1 MRTLCIVASGVSGVV
16 AALKPRT
23 ARLSAALAASVLV
36 AHAMGMG
43 TVASANPVKEALR
56 EQVASSLAAKSFAV
70 APQATE
76 AVVTVVEYYNV
87 GLKHFFITASPA
99 EIANL
104 DAGAFGGAWTRTGQ
118 TFGAWAMDAR
128 PADSVP
134 VCRFFGTDRYRAN
147 GTRIGPNSH
156 FYTGDPAECTFVKN
170 AWPSVAADGKSY
182 PAWTYEGDAFAL
194 KLPAAGA
201 CPAGTEG
208 LYRAYNDGAGGDP
221 NHRYVADTRLLQGM
235 PGWTVEGLVM
245 CRPVAKT
252 TLPFTVLGE
261 IRGCNKPECRV
272 PDAAGSGL
280 GLVDVVMEISV
291 TALPAAVTRNPLA
304 KGWESYTI
312 ELPAGTQILNINW
325 GSGGPA
331 AGGSYQ
337 DGVLV
342 DDAKW
347 EMPIWAQAP
356 GTMKVMLSL
365 YCMQESRKPADTGA
379 VYQIAGQVTNPGILA
394 IIKLPRPRPIVNG
407 SLTATATQFAIWEV
421 TDGKRQLSPAQLDML
436 RTIYSLPE
444 DDPQFSMTLADFL
457 GSLSVIGPPG

>member
-1 MRTLCIVASGVSGVV
+1 MHCPSVRESGACRLFGEFRRIAIRVVFGTALVVSSAAALGDGVVSGREF
-16 AALKPRT
+16 KD
-23 ARLSAALAASVLV
+23 
-36 AHAMGMG
+36 
-43 TVASANPVKEALR
+43 ALR
-56 EQVASSLAAKSFAV
+56 DDPAAFLRSKSYAV

-76 AVVTVVEYYNV
+76 TLVTVVEYYNV
-87 GLKHFFITASPA
+87 GLKHFFITADPA

-104 DAGAFGGAWTRTGQ
+104 DGGAFGGAWKRTGQ
-118 TFGAWAMDAR
+118 TFGAWAIAGR
-128 PADSVP
+128 PADSAP
-134 VCRFFGTDRYRAN
+134 VCRFFGTDQYRAN

-156 FYTGDPAECTFVKN
+156 FYTGDPAECAYVKT
-170 AWPSVAADGKSY
+170 AWPSVAANGNSY
-182 PAWTYEGDAFAL
+182 PAWTYESDAFAL
-194 KLPAAGA
+194 KLPAGGA
-201 CPAGTEG
+201 CPAGTEA

-221 NHRYVADTRLLQGM
+221 NHRYVADPRLLEGM
-235 PGWTVEGLVM
+235 PTWTFEGMVM

-252 TLPFTVLGE
+252 TLPFTVIGE
-261 IRGCNKPECRV
+261 IRGCDKPECRV

-291 TALPAAVTRNPLA
+291 TALPTTAAANPPA
-304 KGWESYTI
+304 KAWESYTI
-312 ELPAGTQILNINW
+312 DLPAGTQIININW

-347 EMPIWAQAP
+347 EMPIWGQAP

-365 YCMQESRKPADTGA
+365 YCMQQSRKPADTNA

-421 TDGKRQLSPAQLDML
+421 TDGKGALTAAQLDML

-444 DDPQFSMTLADFL
+444 DDPQFAMTLADFL
-457 GSLSVIGPPG
+457 ASLSVVGPPV